1 MLLPSAPWH
10 DAHVETSFDPA
21 FASPV
26 ESKSGIF
33 ISAANMTVEAML
45 KLIIKQ
51 VFNISFTLWLR
62 THIICRACSEI
73 NDLMKNP
80 FKNTAFLFGV
90 TNAKNLP
97 NDCGIEVLLSGRSNA
112 GKSSALNSLAEN
124 KKLARIS
131 KTPGRTTEINFFEVE
146 EGYKLLDLP
155 GYGFA
160 KSGRSRIK
168 DWGSLLGEYFANRK
182 ALKGVLIFMDIRH
195 PLKPI
200 DLEMIK
206 LCESFDTDY
215 VAVLTK
221 SDKVSKNI
229 SAKTIQQVSEAINAK
244 EILAISSLNKT
255 GFEKLRKVLIGFKYE

>member
-112 GKSSALNSLAEN
+112 GKSSALNSLADN

>member
-1 MLLPSAPWH
+1 
-10 DAHVETSFDPA
+10 
-21 FASPV
+21 
-26 ESKSGIF
+26 
-33 ISAANMTVEAML
+33 
-45 KLIIKQ
+45 
-51 VFNISFTLWLR
+51 
-62 THIICRACSEI
+62 
-73 NDLMKNP
+73 MKNP
-80 FKNTAFLFGV
+80 FKNTTFLFGV
-90 TNAKNLP
+90 TKAKNLP
-97 NDCGIEVLLSGRSNA
+97 SDDGIEVLLYGRSNA
-112 GKSSALNSLAEN
+112 GKSSALNSLSDN
-124 KKLARIS
+124 KRLARIS

-146 EGYKLLDLP
+146 DGFKLLELQ

-160 KSGRSRIK
+160 KSGQSRK
-168 DWGSLLGEYFANRK
+168 KNWGPLLEEYFKDRQGLK
-182 ALKGVLIFMDIRH
+182 AVLIFMDIRH

-206 LCESFDTDY
+206 LCESSNINY